1 MTLLDRRPVSCSEK
15 KDIMVGII
23 ERLHHGG
30 RNPELEI
37 KEDRRRL
44 IVSGTDP
51 IMSSDTKVF
60 PGGST

>member
-1 MTLLDRRPVSCSEK
+1 
-15 KDIMVGII
+15 MVGII